1 MAYPNPFGEDYYPQT
16 PQEIELPAPV
26 PARPIIRA
34 PASGKA
40 SKLGQAV
47 EAKQARAV
55 PGRQLLQ
62 QLFEQ
67 QQEAVNKQH
76 QAADEAEALPTGL
89 NLAPLLAL
97 TDSWTGSKMAPSYQQ
112 PESPEEKQLRV
123 AKLRQLAGEGQEKVT
138 KQQLSLL
145 LGEGK
150 DDTNLLRALAVAGG
164 SGQQDMKRMMLQ
176 WQKDK
181 YLTEDLG
188 KIEKEL
194 ESKIEALDGVE
205 EGLSRGNIQALGTVV
220 SNYARSVS
228 GEKGVLTDE
237 DIFRV
242 IPKNIYKD
250 VAGLVSYFK
259 KTPAEKI
266 PPEYVAEMRA
276 LTELA
281 KERLLGKTEAY
292 LQGHRGR
299 LSVLESTADMMAPGG
314 SGDRAYIG
322 LEDRVKKYRKPKE
335 LEKPAE
341 VEDAD
346 WAKATPEEKKIF
358 SEHFKKAA
366 PKKK

>member
-150 DDTNLLRALAVAGG
+150 DDTNLLRALASGMGGAAG
-164 SGQQDMKRMMLQ
+164 DIKALQ
-176 WQKDK
+176 LQLAKDK
-181 YLTEDLG
+181 YLSEDLK
-188 KIEKEL
+188 KIETPFEDQLQDLEFVQEGL
-194 ESKIEALDGVE
+194 ESANV
-205 EGLSRGNIQALGTVV
+205 QALGTIISKYSRVV
-220 SNYARSVS
+220 A

-237 DIFRV
+237 DVNRTSL
-242 IPKNIYKD
+242 KNFFKD
-250 VAGLVSYFK
+250 IASVQSYFSK
-259 KTPAEKI
+259 NPASKI
-266 PPEYVAEMRA
+266 PPEYVQGMIE
-276 LTELA
+276 LTERA
-281 KERLLGKTEAY
+281 KEKLVKKTENY
-292 LQGHRGR
+292 LSGHRHKF
-299 LSVLESTADMMAPGG
+299 SVLDSYRDMMLPGQG
-314 SGDRAYIG
+314 GDRAFKGY
-322 LEDRVKKYRKPKE
+322 EERVGKYKKSKE
-335 LEKPAE
+335 LVKPAE
-341 VEDAD
+341 IDQAD
-346 WAKATPEEKKIF
+346 WDKATPDERKDAV
-358 SEHFKKAA
+358 KAFP